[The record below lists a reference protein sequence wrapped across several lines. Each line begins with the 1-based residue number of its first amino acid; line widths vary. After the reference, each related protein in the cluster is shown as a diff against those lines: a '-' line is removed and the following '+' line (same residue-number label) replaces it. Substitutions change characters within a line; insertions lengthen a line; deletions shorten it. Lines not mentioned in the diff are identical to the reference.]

1 MVEDVDE
8 DTRPTSGPGTLDD
21 SDKETLLREIYPNVK
36 LGDLRVALDFVFAMQ
51 ATSLDDPHLNAA
63 LQPQ

>member
-8 DTRPTSGPGTLDD
+8 DTRPTSGPASTLD
-21 SDKETLLREIYPNVK
+21 SDKEILLREIYPNVK
-36 LGDLRVALDFVFAMQ
+36 LEDLRVALDFVLAMQ
-51 ATSLDDPHLNAA
+51 ATSLDPHLNAA